1 MKEIFTQWK
10 YTKMVVLTALTAA
23 IYVAVMIPFKIA
35 TIIPGFTEIRP
46 GVVVPVV
53 FGMFFGPAGAWG
65 AAIGNLIGDIFGG
78 MLTIISPYGFVG
90 NFLLGFMGYKLMEK
104 WGWLRGKEGA
114 YGVIGDDGVFKKVL
128 QYLLIVVLSSAACS
142 LVISWGMD
150 MHKVFPFAVFSTIVF
165 FNNLLMPALL
175 GVILIGLLARRLNRW
190 DLVWVD
196 IMDEKDRSVSRFPK
210 LGGALMWVGA
220 VGGLVLCFVV
230 SVGIYNADY
239 LVTDNLIPGQ
249 MEGLGGTGVPIIGLV
264 ALVIILIGAIL

>member
-23 IYVAVMIPFKIA
+23 IYVAVMMPFKIA

-104 WGWLRGKEGA
+104 WGWLKGGDGA
-114 YGVIGDDGVFKKVL
+114 YGVIGDEGTFKKVI
-128 QYLLIVVLSSAACS
+128 QFLLIVVLSSSACS

-150 MHKVFPFAVFSTIVF
+150 VHKVFPFAVFSTIVF
-165 FNNLLMPALL
+165 FNNLVMPAIL

-210 LGGALMWVGA
+210 LGGALMWIGA
-220 VGGLVLCFVV
+220 VGGLVLCFAV
-230 SVGIYNADY
+230 SVGIYNADF
-239 LVTDNLIPGQ
+239 LVTENLAPGQ